1 MEYNLTNQDMG
12 GMNNPNMKEDN
23 DLTNLSESS
32 SNFGGMASMQNPNSN
47 NIQNHEE
54 NNFENDLKDNQSVS
68 SYAGSDLSPEETLIK
83 KRLLLFKL
91 KRLQKKNYQASRFY
105 DMNSSLGELTAE
117 VECLKREA
125 NLDQGTKV
133 TKNALIS
140 VCSLLEYVNNKFDPF
155 DIVLDGWSED
165 INDDVASGEYDE
177 VMEELYYKYY
187 DKVSM
192 GPEMKLITMIGGS
205 AVKFHLSHTLL
216 KTMIPNA
223 DALLKQNPNLKNEI
237 SNLIQKNVPEMK
249 HVQNE
254 IDNLGKGQV
263 TGLTGPSENVVDIIA
278 EIEKESLN
286 NQQEN
291 KIINQM
297 NNQGG
302 VEQEITL

>member
-1 MEYNLTNQDMG
+1 MEYNLTNQNMG
-12 GMNNPNMKEDN
+12 INKGNQQIDN
-23 DLTNLSESS
+23 DLLNLSESNS
-32 SNFGGMASMQNPNSN
+32 DFNGMQNNQHQVPN
-47 NIQNHEE
+47 QQE
-54 NNFENDLKDNQSVS
+54 NFENELKDDQSVS
-68 SYAGSDLSPEETLIK
+68 SYAGSDLSPEETLKK

-91 KRLQKKNYQASRFY
+91 KRLQKKNYQPSRFY
-105 DMNSSLGELTAE
+105 DMNSSLVELTAE
-117 VECLKREA
+117 VESLKREA

-155 DIVLDGWSED
+155 DVVLDGWSED
-165 INDDVASGEYDE
+165 INDDVQNGEYDE

-192 GPEMKLITMIGGS
+192 GPELKLITMIGGS

-223 DALLKQNPNLKNEI
+223 DVLLKQNPNLKNEI
-237 SNLIQKNVPEMK
+237 NNLIEKNVPEMK
-249 HVQNE
+249 QVQNK
-254 IDNLGKGQV
+254 IDNLGRGEV
-263 TGLTGPSENVVDIIA
+263 SGLTGPSENVDDIIA

-291 KIINQM
+291 YIMNEM

-302 VEQEITL
+302 TEQEIMF

>member
-1 MEYNLTNQDMG
+1 MEYNLTNQNMG
-12 GMNNPNMKEDN
+12 INQGNQQIDN
-23 DLTNLSESS
+23 DLLNLSESNS
-32 SNFGGMASMQNPNSN
+32 DFNDMQNNQHQVPN
-47 NIQNHEE
+47 QQE
-54 NNFENDLKDNQSVS
+54 NFENELKDDQSVS
-68 SYAGSDLSPEETLIK
+68 SYAGSDLSPEETLKK

-91 KRLQKKNYQASRFY
+91 KRLQKKNYQPSRFY
-105 DMNSSLGELTAE
+105 DMNSSLVELTAE
-117 VECLKREA
+117 VESLKREA

-155 DIVLDGWSED
+155 DVVLDGWSED
-165 INDDVASGEYDE
+165 INDDVQNGEYDE

-192 GPEMKLITMIGGS
+192 GPELKLITMIGGS

-223 DALLKQNPNLKNEI
+223 DVLLKQNPNLKNEI
-237 SNLIQKNVPEMK
+237 NNLIEKNVPEMK
-249 HVQNE
+249 QVQNK
-254 IDNLGKGQV
+254 IDNLGRGEV
-263 TGLTGPSENVVDIIA
+263 SGLTGPSENVDDIIA

-291 KIINQM
+291 HIMNEV

-302 VEQEITL
+302 TEQEIIF

>member
-1 MEYNLTNQDMG
+1 MEYNLTNQNMG
-12 GMNNPNMKEDN
+12 INQGDQQIDN
-23 DLTNLSESS
+23 DLLNLSESNS
-32 SNFGGMASMQNPNSN
+32 DFNGMQNNQHQVPN
-47 NIQNHEE
+47 QQE
-54 NNFENDLKDNQSVS
+54 NFENELKDDQSVS
-68 SYAGSDLSPEETLIK
+68 SYAGSDLSPEETLKK

-91 KRLQKKNYQASRFY
+91 KRLQKKNYQPSRFY
-105 DMNSSLGELTAE
+105 DMNSSLVELTAE
-117 VECLKREA
+117 VESLKREA

-155 DIVLDGWSED
+155 DVVLDGWSED
-165 INDDVASGEYDE
+165 INDDVQNGEYDE

-192 GPEMKLITMIGGS
+192 GPELKLITMIGGS

-223 DALLKQNPNLKNEI
+223 DVLLKQNPNLKNEI
-237 SNLIQKNVPEMK
+237 NNLIEKNVPEMK
-249 HVQNE
+249 QVQNK
-254 IDNLGKGQV
+254 IDNLGRGEV
-263 TGLTGPSENVVDIIA
+263 SGLTGPSENVDDIIA

-291 KIINQM
+291 HIMNEM

-302 VEQEITL
+302 TEQEIMF

>member
-1 MEYNLTNQDMG
+1 MEYNLTNQNM
-12 GMNNPNMKEDN
+12 GMNQPNQKVDN

-32 SNFGGMASMQNPNSN
+32 SDFGAMQNPNGVHQQMPN
-47 NIQNHEE
+47 QQD
-54 NNFENDLKDNQSVS
+54 NFDNEMKDNQSVS
-68 SYAGSDLSPEETLIK
+68 SYAGSDLSPEETLKK

-91 KRLQKKNYQASRFY
+91 KRLQKKNYQPSRFY
-105 DMNSSLGELTAE
+105 DMNSSLSELTAE
-117 VECLKREA
+117 VESLKREA

-140 VCSLLEYVNNKFDPF
+140 ICSLLEYVNNKFDPF
-155 DIVLDGWSED
+155 DVVLDGWSED
-165 INDDVASGEYDE
+165 INDDVQNGEYDE
-177 VMEELYYKYY
+177 VMEEMYYKYY

-192 GPEMKLITMIGGS
+192 GPELKLITMIGGS

-237 SNLIQKNVPEMK
+237 NDLIEKNIPEMTQ
-249 HVQNE
+249 VQNE
-254 IDNLGKGQV
+254 INQLGRGQV
-263 TGLTGPSENVVDIIA
+263 SGLTGPSENVDDIIA

-291 KIINQM
+291 HIM
-297 NNQGG
+297 NEVNQGG
-302 VEQEITL
+302 TEQEIRF